1 MRKIT
6 EEACRAFY
14 NGYYFNKDNTRVY
27 RGDDGK
33 MNMQLHGNL
42 IAAYTERGIE
52 IRDGGMMSNTT
63 KERIRGI
70 LEERGR
76 VRRELEDGTVVHCR
90 LSLYTKKFVTYI
102 SYTYFTGFPVT
113 KTVSEKVEWTGS
125 PFLID
130 KRKHLL
136 EILEE
141 EAKEAEEKLKRELE
155 GKIFTEEI
163 SSMEEELFNGEN

>member
-27 RGDDGK
+27 RGDDGRMK
-33 MNMQLHGNL
+33 MQLHGNL

-90 LSLYTKKFVTYI
+90 LSLVTKKFVTYI
-102 SYTYFTGFPVT
+102 FYTYFTG
-113 KTVSEKVEWTGS
+113 SEKVEWTGE

-141 EAKEAEEKLKRELE
+141 EEKEAEEKLKRELE

-163 SSMEEELFNGEN
+163 SRMEEELFNGEN